1 MTISPYRTTPVTT
14 DRMPASILFLVT
26 NEAAERFSYYGMRA
40 ILVVFMTEYLLNG
53 DGAPDLMG
61 EAEARSYFHLFASAV
76 YFFPIVGALIADV
89 FWGKFRTIVVL
100 SMVYCLGHLALA
112 VDHTRMGL
120 AIGLT
125 LIAIGS
131 GGIKPCVSANLGDQ
145 FGSANGHLLSKAFYW
160 FYFAINL
167 GAGISTL
174 LTPWLLHHVGPH
186 VAFGVP
192 GLLML
197 LATWVFWI
205 GRWQYVH
212 IPPKGISFFRELMAP
227 ESLRAIRRLT
237 PIFIFSAFF
246 WSLYDQTGSAWVFQA
261 KHMDRHW
268 MGIEWL
274 PSQIQV
280 VNPFLI
286 MVLIP
291 IFSYGIYP
299 FLSKVYPL
307 TPLRKIGI
315 GFFVT
320 VLAFLISAQIEI
332 QIAEGLRPNIV
343 WQLLA
348 FVVITAAEVMV
359 SITCLEFSYTQAPRA
374 LKSVVMALFLLSVS
388 LGNAF
393 TSLVNVFIQKDDGSL
408 VLEGAA
414 YYWFFAGVMLAG
426 SVLFI
431 WVAQRYRGKT
441 YLQGEET

>member
-1 MTISPYRTTPVTT
+1 
-14 DRMPASILFLVT
+14 
-26 NEAAERFSYYGMRA
+26 
-40 ILVVFMTEYLLNG
+40 
-53 DGAPDLMG
+53 MG
-61 EAEARSYFHLFASAV
+61 EAEARKYFHFFASAV
-76 YFFPIVGALIADV
+76 YFFPVVGSLLADV
-89 FWGKFRTIVVL
+89 YWGKFRTIVVL
-100 SMVYCLGHLALA
+100 SIVYCFGHLALA
-112 VDHTRMGL
+112 VDHTRLGL
-120 AIGLT
+120 GFGLM

-145 FGSANGHLLSKAFYW
+145 FGVANGHLLSKAFYW
-160 FYFAINL
+160 FYFSINL

-186 VAFGVP
+186 AAFGVP

-197 LATWVFWI
+197 LATWVFWL
-205 GRWQYVH
+205 GRWQYTH
-212 IPPKGISFFRELMAP
+212 IPPKGTAFLRELMAP
-227 ESLRAIRRLT
+227 ESLQAIWRLM

-246 WSLYDQTGSAWVFQA
+246 WSLYDQTGSAWVLQA

-299 FLSKVYPL
+299 GIEKFYPL
-307 TPLRKIGI
+307 TPLRKIAL
-315 GFFVT
+315 GFFIT
-320 VLAFLISAQIEI
+320 VLAFVLSAQIEL
-332 QIAEGLRPNIV
+332 QIAKGLRPNII

-348 FVVITAAEVMV
+348 FVVMTSAEVMV

-374 LKSVVMALFLLSVS
+374 LKSIVMALFLLSVS

-393 TSLVNVFIQKDDGSL
+393 TSLVNFFIQNEDGSAM
-408 VLEGAA
+408 LEGAS
-414 YYWFFAGVMLAG
+414 YYWFFAGVMLAA
-426 SVLFI
+426 SMLFI
-431 WVAQRYRGKT
+431 WVAQCYQGRT
-441 YLQGEET
+441 YLQGEEI